1 MEVIT
6 MTKPMTWKQQHL
18 LNQLGNVL
26 NDLAEQCELD
36 ENFHE
41 IMIDNNDIIPMS
53 LDELSFEWF
62 AIAQG
67 KERRRIDG
75 K

>member
-1 MEVIT
+1 
-6 MTKPMTWKQQHL
+6 MTKKMTWKQQHL

-36 ENFHE
+36 ESFHE

-53 LDELSFEWF
+53 LDELAFEWF
-62 AIAQG
+62 AVSRG
-67 KERRRIDG
+67 EERERID
-75 K
+75 KR

>member
-1 MEVIT
+1 

-18 LNQLGNVL
+18 LNQLGNVFS
-26 NDLAEQCELD
+26 DLAEECMND
-36 ENFHE
+36 ESFHE

-53 LDELSFEWF
+53 LDELAHEWF

-67 KERRRIDG
+67 EERERID
-75 K
+75 KK